1 MRIVVDQIDPP
12 VPSAAFDF
20 CAYDAD
26 TYDGADD
33 AGVMA
38 RIVGYGRTRE
48 EAILDFKAQ
57 WAEARGE

>member
-12 VPSAAFDF
+12 VPSAVFDF

-26 TYDGADD
+26 TYDGTED
-33 AGVMA
+33 AGGLS
-38 RIVGYGRTRE
+38 RIIGYGRTRE

>member
-12 VPSAAFDF
+12 VPSTQFDF

-26 TYDGADD
+26 TYDGAPD
-33 AGVMA
+33 AGPQ
-38 RIVGYGRTRE
+38 IVGYGRTRA
-48 EAILDFKAQ
+48 EAIMDFHFQ